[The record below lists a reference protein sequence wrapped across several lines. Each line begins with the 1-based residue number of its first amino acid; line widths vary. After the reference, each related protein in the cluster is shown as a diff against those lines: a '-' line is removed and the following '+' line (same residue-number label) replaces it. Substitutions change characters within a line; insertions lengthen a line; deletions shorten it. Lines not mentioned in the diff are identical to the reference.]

1 MRSRANDTTQEGVIG
16 VRNETRY
23 LILIGIVLLISA
35 CAGQQRLVAYS
46 PMSARGG
53 YQEEEIEPGVWRVL
67 ARSSG
72 KAGAGYA
79 WNMAEYRAGE
89 LLKARGFSH
98 VQMLGRN
105 GRWEL
110 SDELGG
116 GQRRVLSDQMEVTVR
131 GAHDSSAPTDCRARN
146 ADSCRT
152 LDIEA
157 MMAGIRPRLRF
168 AHSGS

>member
-1 MRSRANDTTQEGVIG
+1 MA
-16 VRNETRY
+16 RY
-23 LILIGIVLLISA
+23 LLLLGIVLLSSA
-35 CAGQQRLVAYS
+35 CAGRPGVVPYG

-53 YQEEEIEPGVWRVL
+53 YQEEEIGPDMWRIL
-67 ARSSG
+67 ARSNG
-72 KAGAGYA
+72 KAGADYA

-98 VQMLGRN
+98 IQVLDRN

-116 GQRRVLSDQMEVTVR
+116 GRRRVLSDAMEVTVR
-131 GAHDSSAPTDCRARN
+131 GAHDRSPPTDCRAPN
-146 ADSCRT
+146 SSSCWT

-157 MMAGIRPRLRF
+157 MMAGIRPRLKF
-168 AHSGS
+168 GKSGH